1 MMILKAL
8 CRHKLKE
15 SLYLWSYT
23 SVYSK
28 ITLEFTKE
36 MNPFM
41 IYNGNHL
48 FHYTSFEA
56 AIKICASLSLRFG
69 AFSNMND
76 IAEASRNIGGML
88 PVDEIEKELA
98 TYKSISLTRDKA
110 TRRGF
115 AIDPLWGH
123 YAQKGNGVCLVFDR
137 EIIEANLAKQFGG
150 RAMMRP
156 ISYLPNATNAIF
168 FDSEKP
174 LELEKEIAQ
183 DIEEIFFTKSLDWE
197 YEQEERILL
206 KTEDNET
213 FLNFENEA
221 LIVAILCLPRTEKY
235 EDSTELKILKAI
247 LVDKPVLR
255 YNGSLGGYKLFS
267 EDGEAMC
274 DIWGEDI
281 QLDI

>member
-1 MMILKAL
+1 MLQFLNKNL
-8 CRHKLKE
+8 GN
-15 SLYLWSYT
+15 YLDS
-23 SVYSK
+23 
-28 ITLEFTKE
+28 
-36 MNPFM
+36 FM
-41 IYNGNHL
+41 LYNGNHL

-56 AIKICASLSLRFG
+56 ALKICTSRTLRFG
-69 AFSNMND
+69 VFSNMND

-98 TYKSISLTRDKA
+98 KYKSISLTRDKA
-110 TRRGF
+110 LRRGF

-150 RAMMRP
+150 RAMMHP

-213 FLNFENEA
+213 LLNFENEA
-221 LIVAILCLPRTEKY
+221 LIAAILCLPRTEKY
-235 EDSTELKILKAI
+235 EKSTEFKILKVL

-255 YNGSLGGYKLFS
+255 YNGSLGGYKLFN
-267 EDGEAMC
+267 ENGDAMC
-274 DIWGEDI
+274 GIIGEDVEP
-281 QLDI
+281 DI